1 MNLIDKVK
9 NSLKWK
15 RSTYYCAAKLG
26 ISVEKYKELKRQL
39 CKVYARCCGWLAPV
53 DNFNKG
59 LKAQYKDRKTY
70 VVKKSQIE

>member
-39 CKVYARCCGWLAPV
+39 KMNDVTNDPIK
-53 DNFNKG
+53 N
-59 LKAQYKDRKTY
+59 
-70 VVKKSQIE
+70 